1 MTCSPRDSHAFV
13 PKRIFAVGGG
23 RTPEAVRDYCLSL
36 TGKER
41 PKVLFVPTASGGDL
55 AQTLRVYDGYSGLAD
70 VRRVEFFPWPP
81 DDMRELVLDS
91 DLILVGGGN
100 TANMLAI
107 WRVHGF
113 DELLR
118 QAYERGIVLAGSS
131 AGMICWFEAG
141 VTDSFGPEL
150 AGLRDG
156 LGLIAGSCCPHYDD
170 EELRRPLYRRLVDH
184 EGFPSGYAAD
194 SGVGLHFVDGEL
206 AEVITAREEAT
217 AYRVEPGREDPLA
230 ARLVGP

>member
-1 MTCSPRDSHAFV
+1 MPDRTIVA
-13 PKRIFAVGGG
+13 IGGFTDAAPLLDYVLGLARG
-23 RTPEAVRDYCLSL
+23 RR
-36 TGKER
+36 
-41 PKVLFVPTASGGDL
+41 VLYVPTAGMENTDFTVGWYGVLGEQGASMSHL
-55 AQTLRVYDGYSGLAD
+55 H
-70 VRRVEFFPWPP
+70 FNPWPP
-81 DDMRELVLDS
+81 ADLRERVLGHDVV
-91 DLILVGGGN
+91 LVGGGN
-100 TANMLAI
+100 TANMLAV

-118 QAYERGIVLAGSS
+118 EAYERGIVLAGSS

-156 LGLIAGSCCPHYDD
+156 LGLLSGSACPHYDD

-194 SGVGLHFVDGEL
+194 SGVGLHFVDGAL
-206 AEVITAREEAT
+206 AEILTAREEAT
-217 AYRVEPGREDPLA
+217 AYRVEPGSEDALA
-230 ARLVGP
+230 ARLLDA